1 MVLML
6 VIGLILVMARLARR
20 YQVSGV
26 KLAAKPVRRVEVV
39 SRQSLGKHSALV
51 LVRVANRTLLV
62 GQSAQQLT
70 LLSELEDD
78 PVDDSRN
85 RVLLRSEEV
94 MTPGTALEKVT
105 PPVGAWD
112 AFVDRLREL
121 TVRR

>member
-20 YQVSGV
+20 FQASGV
-26 KLAAKPVRRVEVV
+26 KSVANPIKRVEVV

-51 LVRVANRTLLV
+51 LVRVANRTLLI

-70 LLSELEDD
+70 LLSELEDGR
-78 PVDDSRN
+78 VDDSLDRD
-85 RVLLRSEEV
+85 LLRSEDV
-94 MTPGTALEKVT
+94 LTPGTASGKES